1 MFYIPGLLLIKCS
14 EFYCWTLETFSFES
28 AARMV
33 SGSFSCWLEI
43 RFHLL
48 AEKKSIFK
56 SGFHWNLTIL
66 YYSYDFQIKVSM
78 INHVIVILLSDFS
91 LHKLSLLTINV
102 SIIQET
108 DYWFSLK
115 IIDWFAWDRKIYR
128 WSVKFK

>member
-1 MFYIPGLLLIKCS
+1 MFCIPGLLLIKCS
-14 EFYCWTLETFSFES
+14 EFYCRTLETFSFES

-33 SGSFSCWLEI
+33 SGCFSCWLKK

-48 AEKKSIFK
+48 TEKKSIFK
-56 SGFHWNLTIL
+56 SGFHWNLTIF

-78 INHVIVILLSDFS
+78 TNHVIVIFLSDFS
-91 LHKLSLLTINV
+91 LHKLSSLTINV
-102 SIIQET
+102 SIIQKP
-108 DYWFSLK
+108 DYWSSLK